1 MKNKA
6 VLFLFRII
14 ATAIVSVLCVSC
26 GIYSFSGTSIQS
38 DVHTVTINYFEYK
51 ALRVNPTLSNELTE
65 ALKDQFRRL
74 TKLEQVDENG
84 DLEITGEIIGYDVK
98 AMGITANEVA
108 AQNRLTVNVKIYFVN
123 RKYPEDDLEQSFSA
137 YADFDSMQSLD
148 AVESSLCQEIIDKL
162 VEDIFNATVAQW

>member
-6 VLFLFRII
+6 VLFLIRIM

-26 GIYSFSGTSIQS
+26 GIYSFSGTSIQP